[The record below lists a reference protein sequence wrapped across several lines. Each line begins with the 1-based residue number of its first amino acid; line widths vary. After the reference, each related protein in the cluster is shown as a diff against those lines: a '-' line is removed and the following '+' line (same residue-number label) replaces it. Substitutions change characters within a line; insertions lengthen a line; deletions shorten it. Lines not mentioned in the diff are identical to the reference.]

1 MLTFLK
7 AQAASILGSLADF
20 FIAIL
25 LVEIFHCWYITGN
38 LIGNICGAMAQFI
51 LCRNWAFNADK
62 TKTGEQ
68 AIKFIFVW
76 VGNFLLSAAGVY
88 FFTHYLHINYIVSK
102 IITSVL
108 LGMSYN
114 YFLQKRFVFV

>member
-62 TKTGEQ
+62 TKTAEQ
-68 AIKFIFVW
+68 VIKFILVW
-76 VGNFLLSAAGVY
+76 IGNLLLSAAGVY